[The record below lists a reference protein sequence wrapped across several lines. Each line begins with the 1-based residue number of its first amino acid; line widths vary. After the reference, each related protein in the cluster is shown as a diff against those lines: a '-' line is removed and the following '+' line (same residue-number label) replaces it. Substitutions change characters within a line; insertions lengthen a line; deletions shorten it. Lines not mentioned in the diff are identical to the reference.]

1 MKIFALVGSAL
12 SASVPNNQQWQGT
25 NIQGGKWSA
34 QAGPA
39 GVAYQESGF
48 SLVASPSAVTA
59 DNVGISTYCVDGEA
73 ACDTQK
79 TQYYNYVWDSANES
93 LTATGVDNVSD
104 LYKSSKLIP
113 L

>member
-1 MKIFALVGSAL
+1 MKIFALIGSAL
-12 SASVPNNQQWQGT
+12 SASVPVNKQWQGT
-25 NIQGGKWSA
+25 NVQGGKWSA

-59 DNVGISTYCVDGEA
+59 DNVGISTYCVDGDD

-79 TQYYNYVWDSANES
+79 TQYYNYVWNPDTETLS
-93 LTATGVDNVSD
+93 ATGEDNVSD
-104 LYKSSKLIP
+104 LYKT
-113 L
+113 